1 MAREPSGH
9 TRRMKQLATFIALAA
24 LTTAAAAV
32 ALAGA
37 SGADGVSTRTGTLRL
52 ADTNPLTVTGA
63 RFLARERVV
72 VRATL
77 DGSRLIR
84 RARASAAGRFTTTFT
99 GHAVHRCSWEL
110 DVSATGSRGTE
121 AVLKLRAQPQC
132 PPPLRTP

>member
-1 MAREPSGH
+1 MVRAAPGH

-37 SGADGVSTRTGTLRL
+37 SGADGASTRTGTLRL
-52 ADTNPLTVTGA
+52 ADADPLTVTGA

-77 DGSRLIR
+77 DGNRLIR

-99 GHAVHRCSWEL
+99 GHAVHRCSWDL
-110 DVSATGSRGTE
+110 HVSATGSRGTE
-121 AVLKLRAQPQC
+121 AVLKLTAQPQC

>member
-1 MAREPSGH
+1 MLRAVSGH
-9 TRRMKQLATFIALAA
+9 TRRMKQLATFIVLAA
-24 LTTAAAAV
+24 LATAASALTLAA
-32 ALAGA
+32 A
-37 SGADGVSTRTGTLRL
+37 SGADGAATRTGTLRL

-77 DGSRLIR
+77 DGERLIR

-99 GHAVHRCSWEL
+99 DHAVHRCSWEL
-110 DVSATGSRGTE
+110 HVSATGSRGTE
-121 AVLKLRAQPQC
+121 AVLKVAAQPQC